1 MIQAHNKLSKAC
13 GTTNPTELLDS
24 TTVKA
29 VAFIGE
35 AGTARMPATCH
46 QIAVKAIKTGTSNKY
61 AVQHGTDSV
70 ALMEKLG
77 P

>member
-24 TTVKA
+24 TTIKA
-29 VAFIGE
+29 VTFIGK
-35 AGTARMPATCH
+35 AGSARMPATRH
-46 QIAVKAIKTGTSNKY
+46 QIAFKAIKTGTGNKC

-70 ALMEKLG
+70 AFMEKLG